1 VGLQRLFWNLG
12 VVMIIGERHPTVL
25 VVEDDKG
32 IAELITFVLEDAG
45 FVVYTEAEIS
55 SALRTFDDL
64 HPRVVITDLMLP
76 DGLGSDLIN
85 QLRRRT
91 WNTEVG
97 SILISAHPQAWEHAE
112 ASHADAYLSKPFN
125 LDDLY
130 RVVEGLVN

>member
-1 VGLQRLFWNLG
+1 
-12 VVMIIGERHPTVL
+12 MIIGERHPTVL

-45 FVVYTEAEIS
+45 FVVYTEAGIS
-55 SALRTFDDL
+55 SALRTFENL

-76 DGLGSDLIN
+76 DGLGSDLII

-91 WNTEVG
+91 CDQEVG

-130 RVVEGLVN
+130 RVVEGLFN